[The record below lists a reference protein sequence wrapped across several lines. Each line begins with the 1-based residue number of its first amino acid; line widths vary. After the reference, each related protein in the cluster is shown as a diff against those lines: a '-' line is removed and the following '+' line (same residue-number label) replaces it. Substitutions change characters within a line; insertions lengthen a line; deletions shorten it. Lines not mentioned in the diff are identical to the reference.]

1 MCRPRGHYRPALLWF
16 YMHLRPLG
24 GGVTSGI
31 GGVLLYA
38 VVGGVIFGL
47 PGSALVLAIVSVVCG
62 VLGALSFRD

>member
-1 MCRPRGHYRPALLWF
+1 MD
-16 YMHLRPLG
+16 LRPLG

-38 VVGGVIFGL
+38 VIGGVIFGL
-47 PGSALVLAIVSVVCG
+47 PGSGLAFAIVAVTGG

>member
-1 MCRPRGHYRPALLWF
+1 M
-16 YMHLRPLG
+16 
-24 GGVTSGI
+24 TSGI

-47 PGSALVLAIVSVVCG
+47 PGSALVLAIVSVACG

>member
-1 MCRPRGHYRPALLWF
+1 
-16 YMHLRPLG
+16 MHLRPLG

-47 PGSALVLAIVSVVCG
+47 PGSALVLAIVSVACG